1 MSYYRKEIMI
11 GNLTVIE
18 YWNKAKE
25 ISSENHIQVEVPAIE
40 ELLDV
45 IFNGLTITFTNE
57 NELSDITE
65 IRGFLKNKE
74 YRVLINYKY
83 DHLTPNLFLGAVIL

>member
-1 MSYYRKEIMI
+1 MI

-45 IFNGLTITFTNE
+45 IFNDLTITFAPLGNSVRG
-57 NELSDITE
+57 LPSDVTVP
-65 IRGFLKNKE
+65 
-74 YRVLINYKY
+74 VLLMYSI
-83 DHLTPNLFLGAVIL
+83 LFLFLILIKCYDTTTLHICFVSKF

>member
-1 MSYYRKEIMI
+1 MI

-25 ISSENHIQVEVPAIE
+25 ISSENHMQVEVPALE

-45 IFNGLTITFTNE
+45 IFNDLTITFTNE

-74 YRVLINYKY
+74 YRVLINY
-83 DHLTPNLFLGAVIL
+83 